1 MQIIT
6 QRINS
11 VTINFIQD
19 LSEDTD
25 DITPLVSSLPK
36 LKTMINE
43 PGYKNKFNKDEKEL
57 WNNFIKEIQDSIE
70 IK

>member
-19 LSEDTD
+19 LTEDVD

-57 WNNFIKEIQDSIE
+57 WNNFIKEIQDSTE
-70 IK
+70 VK